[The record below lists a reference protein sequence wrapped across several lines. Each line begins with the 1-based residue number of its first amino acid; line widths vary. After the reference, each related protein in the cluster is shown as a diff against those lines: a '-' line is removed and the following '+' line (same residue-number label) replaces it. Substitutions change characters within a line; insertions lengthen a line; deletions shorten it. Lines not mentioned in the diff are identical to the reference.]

1 MMSQTLN
8 HSRAN
13 FGWPQRKSPWWMLTV
28 SVLIVCFGDTLG
40 RWLGPYGGVIL
51 VCVVCASIW
60 CPMRALGSWVDVANV
75 LSRLNLRNLPR
86 LQVSAILALV
96 ASYAGCAMMIVF
108 LGGSSIIGRDPS
120 YVSTGGTHG
129 LYWAQA
135 LIWANH
141 WAIVV
146 NIFSFLNTRKKKY
159 LILSAL
165 SVPLFLLEFM

>member
-60 CPMRALGSWVDVANV
+60 WPMRALGSRVDVANV
-75 LSRLNLRNLPR
+75 L
-86 LQVSAILALV
+86 VMFV
-96 ASYAGCAMMIVF
+96 AYYF
-108 LGGSSIIGRDPS
+108 LMF
-120 YVSTGGTHG
+120 G
-129 LYWAQA
+129 LYGFMNAFGMSHY
-135 LIWANH
+135 LGVTYNPTGDSS
-141 WAIVV
+141 V
-146 NIFSFLNTRKKKY
+146 N
-159 LILSAL
+159 LSAL
-165 SVPLFLLEFM
+165 ASVYAASVLLAVYAGYCWNERGQNPSELTAHSDRK